1 MKKFLIIT
9 VLVSFTFIG
18 VRGAF
23 AVERTYGAGGC
34 GLGSML
40 LGNEPGMI
48 QILVLTLNSIAYNQT
63 FGISSGTLNCEKTPA
78 KFVANPQLT
87 QFVSANLDTLAKE
100 IAKGEGETLNTLT
113 ELAGIPSDKK
123 AAAFQK
129 LQAHFSTIFPSEK
142 VEAPEVV
149 DQIIKI
155 INS

>member
-1 MKKFLIIT
+1 MKKLL
-9 VLVSFTFIG
+9 VVALLVSFTFIG
-18 VRGAF
+18 IRTAF
-23 AVERTYGAGGC
+23 AVEKTYGTGGC

-40 LGNEPGMI
+40 LGNEPGMV

-63 FGISSGTLNCEKTPA
+63 FGISSGTLNCEKTPT

-87 QFVSANLDTLAKE
+87 QFVSANLDTLAKD
-100 IAKGEGETLNTLT
+100 IAVGQGESLNTLA
-113 ELAGIPSDKK
+113 ELAGIGSEKK

-129 LQAHFSTIFPSEK
+129 LQANFSTIFPSEK
-142 VEAPEVV
+142 VEAPEAL

>member
-1 MKKFLIIT
+1 MKKLLI
-9 VLVSFTFIG
+9 VALLVSFTFVGI
-18 VRGAF
+18 RTAF

-63 FGISSGTLNCEKTPA
+63 FGISSGTLNCEKNPT
-78 KFVANPQLT
+78 KFVSNPQLT
-87 QFVSANLDTLAKE
+87 QFVSANLDSLAKE

-113 ELAGIPSDKK
+113 ELAGISSDKK
-123 AAAFQK
+123 SATFLK
-129 LQAHFSTIFPSEK
+129 LQANFSTIFPSEK
-142 VEAPEVV
+142 VEGPEVV

-155 INS
+155 LNS